1 MVSFYGWESQVYK
14 IIYKAVPSYDYEEG
28 PGLHKSDISCG
39 VVSDITS
46 QPYIFRNML
55 KNSILPSK
63 AQIIR
68 EPQIMNYDI

>member
-1 MVSFYGWESQVYK
+1 MSYERENHVPKSL
-14 IIYKAVPSYDYEEG
+14 YKALTSYDCKKG
-28 PGLHKSDISCG
+28 PGLHKSDIFCG

-63 AQIIR
+63 AKIIR